1 MLHRHDPPTGRRAE
15 DSQKEELEGSCRG
28 RLALDALVDDGHAPL
43 YFDSLERA
51 WSTTLELQDSRDIA
65 TAIAIVGCRP
75 NL

>member
-51 WSTTLELQDSRDIA
+51 WSTTLGD
-65 TAIAIVGCRP
+65 
-75 NL
+75 